1 MMESLAVSRVQAFS
15 LAGKCAAAAIIVM
28 LTLSGCAQPWS
39 EDLDANAIACEG
51 YGFPYGSPQYDAC
64 LKYVEDRRA
73 KRGPPAAVAAPT
85 QPPNVICQTGKSGVT
100 NCQTRQ

>member
-1 MMESLAVSRVQAFS
+1 MMGIASVSRIQTFS
-15 LAGKCAAAAIIVM
+15 QAGKCAAAAIIVM

-51 YGFPYGSPQYDAC
+51 YGFPYGSAQYDAC

-73 KRGPPAAVAAPT
+73 KRGSPAAAPAPA
-85 QPPNVICQTGKSGVT
+85 QAPNVICQTGNSGVT